1 MYLKK
6 TTFKELGKKSM
17 TMISH
22 QIYNINKEVEIIY
35 LEKQN
40 RNSKVPKY
48 NIWKEKF
55 TTGTNW

>member
-22 QIYNINKEVEIIY
+22 QIYNVNKEVEIIY

-48 NIWKEKF
+48 TI
-55 TTGTNW
+55 